1 MGIPPQNK
9 IYRNGDSMK
18 KFISIILCVLF
29 CGLPLTTAFADE
41 IPSQPKVMVTDYKT
55 EGELKAGENAKI
67 SITLTN
73 KSKTDY
79 VKNMKLTFT
88 DSSGDIVP
96 VGVASGYVDRLN
108 AKKSVTWDIDVRISD
123 TAADGNHAVSI
134 MSEFESEAGSGS
146 SSDIINLNVIGKKEV
161 ESTTLPQDT
170 SQPRLMVTGYTVENE
185 SIIPGESRK
194 VNITIKN
201 TSPAKA
207 VSNIKLSLA
216 DESGELRTDGMGTA
230 YVKSIP
236 ANGTYVWTVG
246 LTAVHTAKTGEHPLT
261 LTMEYEDLNHSGYS
275 ASDTIRVSVRQNV
288 VLKYDSAR
296 LPSKSIQG
304 ETVTVSINLMNTGKS
319 TIHNAMINVNVKGLD
334 SGGTVLVGEIPQ
346 GESKSGSVNLR
357 VSNEILGKVEG
368 TITISYEDDF
378 GETYTETVDVS
389 TVIEEKVIKADTGE
403 EEEKKNPLWWLFML
417 IGAIIGGALGFG
429 IPYTIRS
436 HKQREEDEKRL

>member
-1 MGIPPQNK
+1 
-9 IYRNGDSMK
+9 MK
-18 KFISIILCVLF
+18 KLFSLIMCLLF
-29 CGLPLTTAFADE
+29 CLAPLTTAFAEE

-55 EGELKAGENAKI
+55 EGELKAGNTAKI

-79 VKNMKLTFT
+79 VRNMKLTFS
-88 DSSGDIVP
+88 DSSGDIIP
-96 VGVASGYVDRLN
+96 VGVTSGYVDRLN
-108 AKKSVTWDIDVRISD
+108 ARNSVTWDIDVRISD
-123 TAADGNHAVSI
+123 SAADGNHAVNI
-134 MSEFESEAGSGS
+134 MCEFESEAGSGS
-146 SSDIINLNVIGKKEV
+146 SSDVINLNIIGKKEI
-161 ESTTLPQDT
+161 ETTPQDT
-170 SQPRLMVTGYTVENE
+170 SQPRLMVTEYTVENG

-201 TSPAKA
+201 TSPSKS

-216 DESGELRTDGMGTA
+216 DESGELKTDGMGTA

-261 LTMEYEDLNHSGYS
+261 VSMEYEDSNHSGYS
-275 ASDTIRVSVRQNV
+275 ASDTIRVNIKQSVM
-288 VLKYDSAR
+288 LKYDSAR

-319 TIHNAMINVNVKGLD
+319 TVHNAMIDVDVKGLD

-346 GESKSGSVNLR
+346 SESKTGSVNLR

-389 TVIEEKVIKADTGE
+389 TVIEEKIVIADIEE

-417 IGAIIGGALGFG
+417 IGVIIGGALGFG
-429 IPYTIRS
+429 IPHAIRS
-436 HKQREEDEKRL
+436 SKQRKEDEKRL

>member
-1 MGIPPQNK
+1 
-9 IYRNGDSMK
+9 MK
-18 KFISIILCVLF
+18 KLFSIVMCLLF
-29 CGLPLTTAFADE
+29 CLAPLTTAFAEE

-55 EGELKAGENAKI
+55 EGELKAGNTAKI

-79 VKNMKLTFT
+79 VRNMKLTFS
-88 DSSGDIVP
+88 DSSGDIIP
-96 VGVASGYVDRLN
+96 VGVTSGYVDRLN
-108 AKKSVTWDIDVRISD
+108 ARNSVTWDIDVRISD
-123 TAADGNHAVSI
+123 SAADGNHAVNI
-134 MSEFESEAGSGS
+134 MCEFESEAGSGS
-146 SSDIINLNVIGKKEV
+146 SSDVINLNIIGKKEI
-161 ESTTLPQDT
+161 ETTPQDT
-170 SQPRLMVTGYTVENE
+170 SQPRLMVTEYTVENG

-201 TSPAKA
+201 TSPSKS

-216 DESGELRTDGMGTA
+216 DESGELKTDGMGTA

-261 LTMEYEDLNHSGYS
+261 LSMEYEDSNHSGYS
-275 ASDTIRVSVRQNV
+275 ASDTIRVNIKQSVM
-288 VLKYDSAR
+288 LKYDSAR

-319 TIHNAMINVNVKGLD
+319 TVHNAMIDVDVKGLD

-346 GESKSGSVNLR
+346 SESKTGSVNLR

-368 TITISYEDDF
+368 TITINYEDDF

-389 TVIEEKVIKADTGE
+389 TVIEEKIVIADTEE

-417 IGAIIGGALGFG
+417 IGAIIGGAFGFG
-429 IPYTIRS
+429 IPHAIRS
-436 HKQREEDEKRL
+436 SKQRKEDEKRL